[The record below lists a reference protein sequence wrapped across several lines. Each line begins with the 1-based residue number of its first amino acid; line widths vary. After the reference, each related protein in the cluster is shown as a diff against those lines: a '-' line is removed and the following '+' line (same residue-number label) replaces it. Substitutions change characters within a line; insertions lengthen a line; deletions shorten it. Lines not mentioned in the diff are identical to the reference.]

1 MRYALM
7 VGMTLALAGCASN
20 ATWTPGPDVDPNLTL
35 EQQRAQC
42 SSMTHSNGSVGEAGP
57 TNQDFDTCMRASGWL
72 RADRKCRPPSDSRL
86 WLPTCE

>member
-7 VGMTLALAGCASN
+7 VGMTLVLAGCASN
-20 ATWTPGPDVDPNLTL
+20 ATWTPGPDVDLNLTL